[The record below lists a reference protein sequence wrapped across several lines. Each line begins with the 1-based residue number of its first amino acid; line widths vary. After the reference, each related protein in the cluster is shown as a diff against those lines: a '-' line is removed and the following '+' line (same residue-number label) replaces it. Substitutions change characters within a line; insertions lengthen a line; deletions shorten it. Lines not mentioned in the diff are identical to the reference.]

1 MSTIKSSSENLT
13 LNADG
18 SGNDIKFQSNG
29 VEKASLTDA
38 GVFTATSFSGS
49 GANLT
54 GISGT
59 ASATD
64 SETGSRNVSIANST
78 QSFTAFG
85 QQPDLVDIMFVVGG
99 SVRAVCWAKVNAN
112 GTDFGLHKNG
122 GDQWSQTGTTFPIV
136 ISSGNSTTVTPSITS
151 TGIDLAFAKTGSPT
165 GTVNI
170 LITYMK
176 FA

>member
-1 MSTIKSSSENLT
+1 MASTIKVTNINT
-13 LNADG
+13 PDG
-18 SGNDIKFQSNG
+18 TGNITVDRP
-29 VEKASLTDA
+29 L
-38 GVFTATSFSGS
+38 SGS
-49 GANLT
+49 GASLTSLPAGNLT
-54 GISGT
+54 GSLPAISG
-59 ASATD
+59 ASLTNLPMATD
-64 SETGSRNVSIANST
+64 SETGSRDVSIANST

-85 QQPDLVDIMFVVGG
+85 KQPDLVDIMFVVGG
-99 SVRAVCWAKVNAN
+99 STRAVCWAKVNAN
-112 GTDFGLHKNG
+112 GTDFGLHKNA

-151 TGIDLAFAKTGSPT
+151 TGINLAFAKTGSPT